1 MKVSKCFICF
11 VILRSSLRILR
22 PYALPRDHTEV
33 YDVSNFFF
41 YLFCVSVKQEK
52 IEFRVTF
59 GVLDLL

>member
-1 MKVSKCFICF
+1 MFYLF
-11 VILRSSLRILR
+11 YVILRSSFRILR

>member
-1 MKVSKCFICF
+1 MFYLF
-11 VILRSSLRILR
+11 YVILRSSFRILR

-33 YDVSNFFF
+33 YDVSNF